1 MSSINVYARAKPMS
15 NVVGRLD
22 YITNPDRQEHL
33 LAVGGQTDPAWWQ
46 QLSSDAQA
54 AWRSSGGVR
63 TKTIMVK
70 GSDGERH
77 EKTVVKRACEGR
89 EIHVAL
95 PAWSIENMDEAGRQK
110 LAGDL
115 AQWFQE
121 KYGATC
127 AVGLHESKTD
137 GNIHAHILFSD
148 RMRLQEPEIRVADRN
163 TFIDEAGIRRRTKK
177 EILDADGQLRP
188 GCSIVKKG
196 EVLNT
201 RYFGE
206 RETLFEK
213 KEWLRMV
220 KADLAGW
227 INEKLQPDAERKVF
241 DPEGP
246 YLAQVH
252 VGKERPKEA
261 AKQCREYNRQVKAF
275 NAAIEDGELSIE
287 DAHRAK
293 TAILLSPDRLDAL
306 RSVLA
311 GVMNTFYHEGTD
323 LAGKS
328 DAELDRLEVAQ
339 GMPRTATSSEEAKK
353 QELRRLYREA
363 SIERQAARQ
372 YNKGTLDWKMHQNK
386 ARACS
391 QRIDRLRMELGYF
404 KEADYARK
412 LQQIDED
419 QRRKDAWVMSCR
431 SRVARLQKW
440 CHSLLRREEY
450 LKKQLSE
457 IDEFSHDPV
466 QIRKANQIYEELQE
480 VQGKLI
486 KAVNEECM
494 AREKLK
500 EEKKAARELR
510 IASRKEK
517 RDLKASRRRQRAADR
532 GGR

>member
-33 LAVGGQTDPAWWQ
+33 LAVGGQTAPTFWQ
-46 QLSSDAQA
+46 QLSDDAQA
-54 AWRSSGGVR
+54 AWRSSGGSR

-70 GSDGERH
+70 GADGERH
-77 EKTVVKRACEGR
+77 ERTVVKRACEGR
-89 EIHVAL
+89 EIHVQL
-95 PAWSIENMDEAGRQK
+95 PKDKILAMDDAGRQQLTET
-110 LAGDL
+110 LAE
-115 AQWFQE
+115 WFQE

-137 GNIHAHILFSD
+137 GNVHAHILFSD
-148 RMRLQEPEIRVADRN
+148 RLQLQEPEIRVADRN
-163 TFIDEAGIRRRTKK
+163 VFLDESGVRRRTKK

-196 EVLNT
+196 EVLST

-220 KADLAGW
+220 KADLADW

-261 AKQCREYNRQVKAF
+261 AKQCREYNRQVKSF

-293 TAILLSPDRLDAL
+293 AAILLSPDRLDAL

-328 DAELDRLEVAQ
+328 DAELDRLEVAN
-339 GMPRTATSSEEAKK
+339 GKPRTATGPDEVKK

-363 SIERQAARQ
+363 AMERQAARQ
-372 YNKGTLDWKMHQNK
+372 YNKGSLDWKIHQNK
-386 ARACS
+386 ARVCS

-404 KEADYARK
+404 KDEDYERK
-412 LQQIDED
+412 LRQLREE

-431 SRVARLQKW
+431 SRVERLQSWCASLDQRERYVKDRLSELPIFFKSDAQEREEARL
-440 CHSLLRREEY
+440 
-450 LKKQLSE
+450 
-457 IDEFSHDPV
+457 
-466 QIRKANQIYEELQE
+466 YEELL
-480 VQGKLI
+480 KI
-486 KAVNEECM
+486 KADRETAGIQAAL

-500 EEKKAARELR
+500 EEKKAARDLR
-510 IASRKEK
+510 IAARKEK
-517 RDLKASRRRQRAADR
+517 RDLKAARRRQRVADR